1 MLNDV
6 YLDSKTRNCDIA
18 KDVIKTVIWQCDI
31 FNVSLWENVDGQSTL
46 NFLTM
51 VSPI

>member
-6 YLDSKTRNCDIA
+6 YLDNKTRNCDIA
-18 KDVIKTVIWQCDI
+18 KDVVETVIMAIDI
-31 FNVSLWENVDGQSTL
+31 FNVSLWEIVDGQSTL
-46 NFLTM
+46 NFLIK